1 MPGKW
6 SSFGT
11 AGEPDQD
18 GLVRQALGVLDPAQE
33 RPLFWRSFQRAVLA
47 AAGPELARRRRPVE
61 PTVSDVVFAWSRALV
76 PAAML
81 AAAAATAVFLRATP
95 KPEEP
100 LPMLLEEVIR
110 EGIDVPLAE
119 DLDVQIDVSF
129 ASESF

>member
-18 GLVRQALGVLDPAQE
+18 TLVRQALGALDPARE
-33 RPLFWRSFQRAVLA
+33 RPLFWPSFRRAVLA
-47 AAGPELARRRRPVE
+47 AAGPELTRRRGLVQL
-61 PTVSDVVFAWSRALV
+61 TVSDVVFAWSRTLV

-95 KPEEP
+95 ELEEP
-100 LPMLLEEVIR
+100 LPLRLEEVVR
-110 EGIDVPLAE
+110 EGIDVPLA
-119 DLDVQIDVSF
+119 DVDTQIDFSF